1 MSKKFKKI
9 VLTIISLLVL
19 VLGSLYLTNN
29 FTSKTKG
36 DVLIELIDIEG
47 NISDSR
53 QIEYQEG
60 DTLVSLVE
68 SNYDNVLIEN
78 GMLMTI
84 EDFEIASDWSTF
96 ISIYV
101 NDEMSMVGI
110 NDIKFDD
117 NTKVSFIMTEFVYE

>member
-19 VLGSLYLTNN
+19 VLGSLYLSNN
-29 FTSKTKG
+29 FTSKTQG
-36 DVLIELIDIEG
+36 DVLIELIDIDG

-53 QIEYQEG
+53 RIDYQKG
-60 DTLVSLVE
+60 DTLVSLIE

-84 EDFEIASDWSTF
+84 EDFETASDWSTF

-110 NDIKFDD
+110 NDIMFDN
-117 NTKVSFIMTEFVYE
+117 NTKISFVMTEFVYE

>member
-1 MSKKFKKI
+1 MSKNLKKI

-19 VLGSLYLTNN
+19 VLGSLYLSNN
-29 FTSKTKG
+29 FTSKTQG

-47 NISDSR
+47 NITDSR
-53 QIEYQEG
+53 QIDYQKG

-78 GMLMTI
+78 GMLLTI
-84 EDFEIASDWSTF
+84 EDFETASDWSTF

-101 NDEMSMVGI
+101 NNEMSMVGI
-110 NDIKFDD
+110 NDIEFDD
-117 NTKVSFIMTEFVYE
+117 DTKVSFVMTEFVYE

>member
-19 VLGSLYLTNN
+19 VLGSLYLSNN
-29 FTSKTKG
+29 FTSKTQG
-36 DVLIELIDIEG
+36 DVLIELIDIDG

-53 QIEYQEG
+53 RIDYQKG
-60 DTLVSLVE
+60 DTLVSLIE

-84 EDFEIASDWSTF
+84 EDFETASDWSTF

-110 NDIKFDD
+110 NDIEFDD

>member
-19 VLGSLYLTNN
+19 VLGSLYLSNN
-29 FTSKTKG
+29 FTSKTQG
-36 DVLIELIDIEG
+36 DVLIELIDIDG

-53 QIEYQEG
+53 HIDYQKG
-60 DTLVSLVE
+60 DTLVSLIE

-84 EDFEIASDWSTF
+84 EDFETASDWSTF

-110 NDIKFDD
+110 NDIMFDD
-117 NTKVSFIMTEFVYE
+117 NTKISFVMTEFVYE

>member
-1 MSKKFKKI
+1 MSKKFKNI

-47 NISDSR
+47 NTSDSR

-84 EDFEIASDWSTF
+84 EDFETASDWSTF

-117 NTKVSFIMTEFVYE
+117 NTKVSFIMTEFIYE

>member
-19 VLGSLYLTNN
+19 VLGSLYLSNN

-84 EDFEIASDWSTF
+84 KDFETASDWSTF

-101 NDEMSMVGI
+101 DDEMSMVGI
-110 NDIKFDD
+110 NDIEFDD

>member
-19 VLGSLYLTNN
+19 VLGSLYLSNN
-29 FTSKTKG
+29 FTSKTQG
-36 DVLIELIDIEG
+36 DVLIELIDIDG

-53 QIEYQEG
+53 RIDYQKG
-60 DTLVSLVE
+60 DTLVSLIE

-84 EDFEIASDWSTF
+84 EDFETASDWSTF

-110 NDIKFDD
+110 NDIMFDD
-117 NTKVSFIMTEFVYE
+117 NTKISFVMTEFVYE

>member
-29 FTSKTKG
+29 FTSKTQG

-84 EDFEIASDWSTF
+84 EDFETASDWSTF

>member
-1 MSKKFKKI
+1 MSKNFKKI

-19 VLGSLYLTNN
+19 VLGSLYLSNN
-29 FTSKTKG
+29 FTSKTQG
-36 DVLIELIDIEG
+36 DVLIELIDIDG

-53 QIEYQEG
+53 RIDYQKG
-60 DTLVSLVE
+60 DTLVSLIE
-68 SNYDNVLIEN
+68 SNYYNVLIEN

-84 EDFEIASDWSTF
+84 EDFETASDWSTF

-110 NDIKFDD
+110 NDIMFDN
-117 NTKVSFIMTEFVYE
+117 NTKISFVMTEFVYE

>member
-19 VLGSLYLTNN
+19 VLGSLYLSNN
-29 FTSKTKG
+29 FPSKTQG

-84 EDFEIASDWSTF
+84 EDFETASDWSTF

-110 NDIKFDD
+110 NDIMFDN
-117 NTKVSFIMTEFVYE
+117 NTKISFVMTEFVYE